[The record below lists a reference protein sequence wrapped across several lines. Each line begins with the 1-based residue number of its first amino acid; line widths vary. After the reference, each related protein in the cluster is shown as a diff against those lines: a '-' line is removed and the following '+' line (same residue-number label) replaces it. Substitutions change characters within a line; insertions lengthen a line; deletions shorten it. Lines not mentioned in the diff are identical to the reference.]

1 MPQEVILPRV
11 DMDMA
16 EGKISRWFVDEG
28 AAVTAGQPLFEI
40 ETDKAAMEIEAPATG
55 VLRFIQAKAGER
67 RSVGLPVA
75 YIFAEGEAAIEP
87 AATRASLQNPTS
99 ATSPALS
106 SIPLAAAPSVNGI
119 RATPLARRI
128 ARERGIDLHSVNG
141 SGPRG
146 RIVSSDIP
154 QETRLAARV
163 ASHSALET
171 PYEAGSFEAIAVTPI
186 RATIARR
193 LTESWTTIPH
203 FMLQVHCAVDRLEE
217 VRERLN
223 SKAPKSASK
232 EPLYKLSLNDFVVK
246 AYALALQRLPD
257 ANVTWSGSHVLRH
270 KTSDIGV
277 AIAVPGGLFT
287 PVVRSAETKSLS
299 QISTEIRSFASR
311 AKEGKLLPADYRG
324 GTGAVSNLGM
334 YGVEQFGAIINPP
347 HATILAVGA
356 ASEHAVRGA
365 TGIRIQRSGC
375 PCTLSCDHR
384 AVDGALGAELLAR
397 FRAFVEDPALMLL

>member
-55 VLRFIQAKAGER
+55 VLRFIQAKAGESR
-67 RSVGLPVA
+67 GVGLPVA
-75 YIFAEGEAAIEP
+75 YIFAEGEAAIAP
-87 AATRASLQNPTS
+87 AATPTLLLNPTS
-99 ATSPALS
+99 ATSPAPS
-106 SIPLAAAPSVNGI
+106 SFPVTAAPSVNGI

-128 ARERGIDLHSVNG
+128 ARGRGIDLHSVSG

-146 RIVSSDIP
+146 RIVSTDIP
-154 QETRLAARV
+154 QETKLAARV
-163 ASHSALET
+163 ASHSAPEVL
-171 PYEAGSFEAIAVTPI
+171 YQAGSFETIAVTPI

-217 VRERLN
+217 IRARLN
-223 SKAPKSASK
+223 AKAPKSASK
-232 EPLYKLSLNDFVVK
+232 EPLYKLSINDFVVK
-246 AYALALQRLPD
+246 AYALALQSVPD
-257 ANVTWSGSHVLRH
+257 ANVTWAESHILRH

-299 QISTEIRSFASR
+299 QISAEIRSFATR

-334 YGVEQFGAIINPP
+334 YGIEQFGAIINPP

-365 TGIRIQRSGC
+365 SGIEFQSRMS
-375 PCTLSCDHR
+375 CTLSCDHR

-397 FRAFVEDPALMLL
+397 FRALMEDPALMLL